1 MATKIRFPKWMQES
15 EKVDH
20 TNPKI
25 KMFDELR
32 TMDYSELVGIAEADG
47 IDYTEGMS
55 KDDLAWMIADE
66 SMKISV
72 EDAMR
77 NDGEMLETSL
87 VGTKITGVY
96 YKRSGL
102 EVIIDKRSGY
112 RTGWDLNGTVGRTA
126 FTEWAVAGYED
137 PYIKRTLREAL
148 DGTSKYYSFKG

>member
-1 MATKIRFPKWMQES
+1 MATKIRFPKWMQEN
-15 EKVDH
+15 ENVDH

-55 KDDLAWMIADE
+55 VDDLAWMIAEE

-72 EDAMR
+72 EDAMK
-77 NDGEMLETSL
+77 NDGEMLETSP

-96 YKRSGL
+96 YRRSGL
-102 EVIIDKRSGY
+102 EVIIEKRGGY
-112 RTGWDLNGTVGRTA
+112 RTGWDLNGTVGRSE
-126 FTEWAVAGYED
+126 FTEWAVAGYDE
-137 PYIKRTLREAL
+137 PYIKRTLREVL
-148 DGTSKYYSFKG
+148 NGTSKYYSIKD